1 MIVVAVMVLIV
12 SWGEDPFFHHI
23 TIMDGDT
30 VVKTE
35 TIFGEDGYVLPAEV
49 DGIEGIAGWLYDGK
63 EYEAGERIY
72 PDGDVTITAIKGT
85 IISISLYDDVTT
97 HVILKKGETEFT
109 LPVKP
114 TRNGYDFDGWKVD
127 GTVMNPGD
135 KVTYTEG
142 MVISAVWTKLYY
154 VTYYNGTTLVETK
167 SFREGAGLELNDGKA
182 LSNGDLIFTGWSRT
196 NGSKTAEFAG
206 GSTYSEN
213 KDITLYAVWS
223 SDISIIYMSEG
234 VQVQKVSGSPADM
247 KTWNPDDSDLSKT
260 GYKLD
265 GWYTADKGEGTYY
278 AVDSSITTSMTLY
291 AHWVDTDL
299 SFNDLGD
306 DKSTASA
313 SNYST
318 TTIEIP
324 SVYHG
329 RTVTKV
335 LGLNQC
341 SKLTSFKFEK
351 ASNITSIGS
360 FANTKLTSIDLSGTR
375 ITEIVNNMFSYC
387 SSLTSVTLPSTVTS
401 IGSGIFSTSD
411 NVTSITLP
419 SSVTS
424 INSQAF
430 ESRITVNIDKEE
442 NSISGSPWGAG
453 TVNWKGQY

>member
-1 MIVVAVMVLIV
+1 MKKALIV
-12 SWGEDPFFHHI
+12 LVTVLMTVTLLISCGKDPFFHHI

-63 EYEAGERIY
+63 EYETGERIY

-114 TRNGYDFDGWKVD
+114 VRDGYDFDAWKVD

-167 SFREGAGLELNDGKA
+167 SFREGAGLELNDGKS
-182 LSNGDLIFTGWSRT
+182 LSNGNLIFTGWSRT

-278 AVDSSITTSMTLY
+278 AVDASITTSTTLY
-291 AHWVDTDL
+291 AHWVDADLKFVDIAGKQDETEAMGDSTKGFTSITDVV
-299 SFNDLGD
+299 
-306 DKSTASA
+306 
-313 SNYST
+313 
-318 TTIEIP
+318 IP

-329 RTVTKV
+329 KKV
-335 LGLNQC
+335 SSVDMHQC
-341 SKLTSFKFEK
+341 SKLKSISFDK
-351 ASNITSIGS
+351 ASNITRIVS
-360 FANTKLTSIDLSGTR
+360 FSTSKLTEIDLSDTR
-375 ITEIVNNMFSYC
+375 ITEVGEDVFSTC
-387 SSLTSVTLPSTVTS
+387 SELVSVKLPSTLTTITS
-401 IGSGIFSTSD
+401 GAFNYCDATGMIIYID
-411 NVTSITLP
+411 LP
-419 SSVTS
+419 
-424 INSQAF
+424 
-430 ESRITVNIDKEE
+430 E
-442 NSISGSPWGAG
+442 NSITGAPWGNSCSA
-453 TVNWKGQY
+453 TVKWRGQY

>member
-1 MIVVAVMVLIV
+1 MKKALTVLMMALLAVSLFI
-12 SWGEDPFFHHI
+12 SCGEDPFFHHI

-49 DGIEGIAGWLYDGK
+49 DGIEGIACWLYDGK

-114 TRNGYDFDGWKVD
+114 TRDGYDFDGWDVD
-127 GTVMNPGD
+127 GTVKNPGD

-142 MVISAVWTKLYY
+142 MTISAVWTKLYY

-167 SFREGAGLELNDGKA
+167 SFREGAGLELNDGKS
-182 LSNGDLIFTGWSRT
+182 LSNGNLIFTGWSRT

-247 KTWNPDDSDLSKT
+247 KTWTPDSTVTKP
-260 GYKLD
+260 GYVFD

-278 AVDSSITTSMTLY
+278 AVDASITTSMTLY
-291 AHWVDTDL
+291 AHWVDNHL
-299 SFNDLGD
+299 SFYDVSGKD
-306 DKSTASA
+306 DEKYVTS
-313 SNYST
+313 SNTSSLV
-318 TTIEIP
+318 IP
-324 SVYHG
+324 SVYNG
-329 RTVTKV
+329 KKVTTLNITGCV
-335 LGLNQC
+335 YLG
-341 SKLTSFKFEK
+341 SISFEK
-351 ASNITSIGS
+351 ASNITNI
-360 FANTKLTSIDLSGTR
+360 TSLSGTTMTSLDLSGTR
-375 ITEIVNNMFSYC
+375 ITELGSGALSYNQYF
-387 SSLTSVTLPSTVTS
+387 TSVKLPSTLTT
-401 IGSGIFSTSD
+401 IANGAFYFCDRPGMTIYID
-411 NVTSITLP
+411 LP
-419 SSVTS
+419 
-424 INSQAF
+424 
-430 ESRITVNIDKEE
+430 K
-442 NSISGSPWGAG
+442 NSIAGAPWGDECSA
-453 TVNWKGQY
+453 TVKWRGEY